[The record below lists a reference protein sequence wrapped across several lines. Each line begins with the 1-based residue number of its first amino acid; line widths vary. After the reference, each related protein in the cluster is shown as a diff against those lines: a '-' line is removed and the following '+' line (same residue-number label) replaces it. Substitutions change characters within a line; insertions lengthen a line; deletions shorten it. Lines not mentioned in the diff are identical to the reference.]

1 MKKLLFLLLIP
12 VLFPACDPATPETN
26 GGTLQINVKGSFGEK
41 TLVLNDFY
49 KLPDDKLV
57 NFTSLLFYI
66 SDIKLVK
73 ENGEEVL
80 IKDADM
86 IDFYKNHSTASTA
99 PLGETLTIEGVP
111 EGEYKAIK
119 FGIGLPASL
128 NATNP
133 ADYSSD
139 NPMSKTEMY
148 WDWRGT
154 YIFSV
159 IEGILD
165 ETDDG
170 IVNNDAFITIHSGS
184 DAMFKTRELTLPI
197 SITNDAQTKINF
209 QLDAKKIYVT
219 NNSVFDIKNRNTSH
233 SGPDDSDIA
242 DEIITNLANAINFN

>member
-12 VLFPACDPATPETN
+12 MLFTACDPVEPEIE
-26 GGTLQINVKGSFGEK
+26 GGTLQINVRGLFGSE

-49 KLPDDKLV
+49 KLPDSSLV
-57 NFTSLLFYI
+57 NFTSLLFYV

-73 ENGEEVL
+73 ENDEEVL
-80 IKDADM
+80 IKDVDM
-86 IDFYKNHSTASTA
+86 INFYKNHSTAATA
-99 PLGETLTIEGVP
+99 SLGETLTIEGVP

-133 ADYSSD
+133 ADYTSD

-154 YIFSV
+154 YIFSM

-165 ETDDG
+165 ETDNG
-170 IVNNDAFITIHSGS
+170 IINNDAYITIHSGS
-184 DAMFKTRELTLPI
+184 DAMYKTKELTLPI
-197 SITNDAQTKINF
+197 SITNDVETKVNF

-219 NNSVFDIKNRNTSH
+219 DTVFDIKNRNTSH
-233 SGPDDSDIA
+233 TGPDDSDIA
-242 DEIITNLANAINFN
+242 EEIITNLANAISAE